1 MSKLILLVFSLAAL
15 SAVLVNCEQFENRAK
30 RQVQCDI
37 SFSPGSPCPLAIGTA
52 APKVIL
58 QPLNCKSIITS
69 ALKSCLPQNT
79 CTGDIQCA
87 AVCLAEQVCK
97 ATDTLGRIPLGT
109 LQIAFQSATK
119 CLESCPA

>member
-97 ATDTLGRIPLGT
+97 APFNIGRDPLGI
-109 LQIAFQSATK
+109 LQNSIQSATT
-119 CLESCPA
+119 CIDRCPA